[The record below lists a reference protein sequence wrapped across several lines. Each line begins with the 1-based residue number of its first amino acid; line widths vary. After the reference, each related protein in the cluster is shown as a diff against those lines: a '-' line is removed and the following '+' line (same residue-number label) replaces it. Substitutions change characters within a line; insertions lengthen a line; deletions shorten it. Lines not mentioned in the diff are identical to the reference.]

1 MCWAIV
7 ADRGV
12 RPAQAPL
19 FDIVTGAVQ
28 TREMTLPLVFGS
40 LAGWHLLVLAAA
52 VVLPVA
58 AIASIVVI
66 RSRLTLLQVVLWVA
80 AVIVL
85 PVVGAVGW
93 FAVGLWYHRAAHESR
108 RSEAAAGLVG
118 RERAARE
125 VDAAVARSRAAAA
138 QQRRNDAWGPF

>member
-1 MCWAIV
+1 MCWATK
-7 ADRGV
+7 ADRGAE
-12 RPAQAPL
+12 PPQALL
-19 FDIVTGAVQ
+19 FDIITGAVQ
-28 TREMTLPLVFGS
+28 TRDMTLPLVFGS

-58 AIASIVVI
+58 AIASIVVM

-93 FAVGLWYHRAAHESR
+93 FAVGLWYHRAAHEGR
-108 RSEAAAGLVG
+108 RTEAAADLVG
-118 RERAARE
+118 RERAARAM
-125 VDAAVARSRAAAA
+125 DAVVARSRAAAA